1 MESFEEIA
9 TLVLTVGAAHP
20 ETATNA
26 AAMRATLKNLRNT
39 LKPRLTA
46 YDALILVEESLLR
59 KGAKLGFCVRKCQVT
74 APVLTVGLST
84 SIKRASFF
92 TLLTLERARA
102 LWAMSRRLLK
112 GSLKTI
118 HCHQKLRTFRRTF

>member
-74 APVLTVGLST
+74 APVGIAGSEVPVREHKAGE
-84 SIKRASFF
+84 FF
-92 TLLTLERARA
+92 
-102 LWAMSRRLLK
+102 
-112 GSLKTI
+112 I
-118 HCHQKLRTFRRTF
+118 NQI

>member
-1 MESFEEIA
+1 MESLEEIA

-46 YDALILVEESLLR
+46 YDALILVEDSSLR
-59 KGAKLGFCVRKCQVT
+59 KAAKLGFCVRKCQVT
-74 APVLTVGLST
+74 APISIGGSEVPVGEY
-84 SIKRASFF
+84 KAREFF
-92 TLLTLERARA
+92 
-102 LWAMSRRLLK
+102 
-112 GSLKTI
+112 I
-118 HCHQKLRTFRRTF
+118 NQI